1 MSTAVANSA
10 RSALLSSPVDK
21 PVRAGGHLCS
31 TVEKFLLLV
40 SRVRVPV
47 ESVDNRGKTIR
58 MLTWSNA
65 GSSTIH
71 RTYY

>member
-1 MSTAVANSA
+1 MSTAVANST
-10 RSALLSSPVDK
+10 RPTQLSAPVDK
-21 PVRAGGHLCS
+21 PVRVGGHLCS
-31 TVEKFLLLV
+31 TVEKFSLLV

-58 MLTWSNA
+58 MLTWSNS